1 MIIHAD
7 VASPFAAKALAGLE
21 ATRLGISMGLTTCSI
36 MGDSRTTIK
45 KCQSLENDR
54 SIIGAFIRD
63 IQNLKPYFQNLE
75 KIILDSVQRAVER
88 NRKRTPD

>member
-63 IQNLKPYFQNLE
+63 IQNLE